1 MTIKNMVNI
10 IMALYKGYNTVD
22 NNTTKVRLEDTELI
36 KRDLL
41 NHFNIRKG
49 EKLMRPDFGSVIWD
63 ALFEQM
69 TDDLRD
75 IIVDDVLEIVK
86 YDPRIV
92 AEKVLV
98 DEYENGIL
106 IEIRVQ
112 YSNLNQTENLRLLFD
127 QNINSV
133 TYA

>member
-1 MTIKNMVNI
+1 MVNI

>member
-1 MTIKNMVNI
+1 MVNI

-22 NNTTKVRLEDTELI
+22 NNTTKVRLEDAELI

-106 IEIRVQ
+106 IELQVQ

>member
-1 MTIKNMVNI
+1 MHI
-10 IMALYKGYNTVD
+10 IMSIYRGYNTVN
-22 NNTTKVRLEDTELI
+22 NNTTKVRLEDAELI

-49 EKLMRPDFGSVIWD
+49 EKLMRPDFGTIIWD
-63 ALFEQM
+63 ALFEPL
-69 TDDLRD
+69 TEDLRD
-75 IIVDDVLEIVK
+75 AIVEDVLEIIK

-92 AEKVLV
+92 ADRVLV

-106 IEIRVQ
+106 VEATIR
-112 YSNLNQTENLRLLFD
+112 YSNLNQSENLRVLFD
-127 QNINSV
+127 QNSNSA

>member
-1 MTIKNMVNI
+1 MLIKYMVNI

-106 IEIRVQ
+106 IELQVQ

>member
-1 MTIKNMVNI
+1 
-10 IMALYKGYNTVD
+10 MALYKGYNTVD

>member
-1 MTIKNMVNI
+1 MPFKNLVNMF
-10 IMALYKGYNTVD
+10 MAIYKGYNTVD
-22 NNTTKVRLEDTELI
+22 NNTTKTRLEDAELI

-49 EKLMRPDFGSVIWD
+49 EKLMRPDFGTIIWN
-63 ALFEQM
+63 ALFEPL
-69 TDDLRD
+69 TEDLRD
-75 IIVDDVLEIVK
+75 AIVEDVLEIIR

-92 AEKVLV
+92 ADRVLV

-106 IEIRVQ
+106 VEATIR
-112 YSNLNQTENLRLLFD
+112 YSNLNQSENIRLLFD
-127 QNINSV
+127 QNSNSA